1 MPCAPRGAMTTVLVV
16 EDDAFIRDIFQRVLE
31 RAGFRVL
38 TAAHGKEALASF
50 QGGGV
55 GLVLT
60 DLMMPELDGF
70 QLIRTL
76 KREAPAV
83 PVIAV
88 SVMNDV
94 SNCRDE
100 VVGLGAELAIC
111 KPVNPRDL
119 VKLVRQFT
127 PSSNGS
133 SKLQ

>member
-1 MPCAPRGAMTTVLVV
+1 MTTILVV

-50 QGGGV
+50 HGGGI

-70 QLIRTL
+70 QLIREL
-76 KREAPAV
+76 KREAPTL

-94 SNCRDE
+94 PNCRDAVAE
-100 VVGLGAELAIC
+100 LGAELALC
-111 KPVNPRDL
+111 KPVNPREL
-119 VKLVRQFT
+119 VKFVQQLT
-127 PSSNGS
+127 PPPERSTS
-133 SKLQ
+133 LQ